1 MLSPEYVLP
10 ETIVP
15 VTGTLSCSNVL
26 VDVVSLLD
34 IFLNIVAILNS
45 SFYQDLTSL
54 TGKSTDVPVVAP

>member
-1 MLSPEYVLP
+1 MLPPEYVLP